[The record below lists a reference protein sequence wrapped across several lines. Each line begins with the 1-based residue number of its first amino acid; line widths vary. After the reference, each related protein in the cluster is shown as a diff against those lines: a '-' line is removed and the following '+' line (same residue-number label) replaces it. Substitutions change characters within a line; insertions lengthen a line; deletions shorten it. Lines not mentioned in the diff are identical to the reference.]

1 MSVQVKRIM
10 IETGR
15 KVVDSEIETRR
26 INAQV
31 KGRRP
36 KRKSK
41 VIGALAGYT
50 DRTDLS
56 SLLTSDNRDDSEPQ

>member
-1 MSVQVKRIM
+1 MSIQVSRIM
-10 IETGR
+10 IEADR
-15 KVVDSEIETRR
+15 KVVDPEIATSR

-31 KGRRP
+31 KGRKP

-50 DRTDLS
+50 ERTDLS
-56 SLLTSDNRDDSEPQ
+56 SLLTSDRRDDGESE